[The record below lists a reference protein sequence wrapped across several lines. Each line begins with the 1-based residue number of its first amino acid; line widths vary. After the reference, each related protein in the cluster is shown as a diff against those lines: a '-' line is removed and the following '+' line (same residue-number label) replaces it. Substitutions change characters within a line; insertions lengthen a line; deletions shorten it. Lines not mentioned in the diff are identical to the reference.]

1 MKSDRIELQQ
11 EDIIIFSLF
20 LLFEEWLQRT
30 VEKAELISRKEY
42 LLKSS
47 FQLKIT
53 NDFSDKFK
61 ILSDEWLAYW
71 KEHNKEIAERVSVL
85 QKESS
90 ETFKKIL
97 NENNPISIIFPL
109 VINPKKPL
117 INFDIWREDQKKS
130 LEVIPKPKA
139 TQLTLN
145 LLNNFFIYAGGS
157 TFIEKH
163 SDLILCLLN
172 CFPKFIYERK
182 VKKKSLS
189 NFFLEE
195 LEGYFEEDEQKTF
208 NKILKKKSLMNKIQK
223 IENRCHRIEKKFQKE
238 VHPFH
243 LDYILT
249 HPLLLIRD
257 NLKINRN
264 YYEDFDLSLWFDGF
278 IKKAKEYLDGLEALH
293 KHDKALVHYL
303 DFFVSSY
310 ILYLESS
317 IEIDK
322 SFLIKFSVRKFEMP
336 DPEKY
341 PTSKREVK
349 TTIEQLKRDKTSL
362 RWRILL
368 SKGFCWIVR
377 IYFLYVKMPFIF
389 AIDLLGIGKCYHFEF
404 STKDTEVHVQSYCLN
419 YDTGDEVYTRTV
431 DKFFG
436 VSQKST
442 GYLHLY
448 TSRQE
453 FLSKEGKEISPNSF
467 SLIIWPN
474 IFLLSPLIFLSVILL
489 EILSFLFLATNSIFP
504 EQGNNFIQLGLISLV
519 VTLSLRYRPGPIAE
533 SLIRRWKRS
542 TVIGLL
548 LYLLC
553 VISSIAYVLLMKPCD
568 EQAKLANMV
577 IMIIGVSLLI
587 IRISWEFA
595 FKRIWYKFKEKRLN

>member
-195 LEGYFEEDEQKTF
+195 L
-208 NKILKKKSLMNKIQK
+208 
-223 IENRCHRIEKKFQKE
+223 
-238 VHPFH
+238 
-243 LDYILT
+243 
-249 HPLLLIRD
+249 
-257 NLKINRN
+257 
-264 YYEDFDLSLWFDGF
+264 
-278 IKKAKEYLDGLEALH
+278 
-293 KHDKALVHYL
+293 
-303 DFFVSSY
+303 
-310 ILYLESS
+310 
-317 IEIDK
+317 
-322 SFLIKFSVRKFEMP
+322 
-336 DPEKY
+336 
-341 PTSKREVK
+341 
-349 TTIEQLKRDKTSL
+349 
-362 RWRILL
+362 
-368 SKGFCWIVR
+368 
-377 IYFLYVKMPFIF
+377 
-389 AIDLLGIGKCYHFEF
+389 
-404 STKDTEVHVQSYCLN
+404 
-419 YDTGDEVYTRTV
+419 
-431 DKFFG
+431 
-436 VSQKST
+436 
-442 GYLHLY
+442 
-448 TSRQE
+448 
-453 FLSKEGKEISPNSF
+453 
-467 SLIIWPN
+467 
-474 IFLLSPLIFLSVILL
+474 
-489 EILSFLFLATNSIFP
+489 
-504 EQGNNFIQLGLISLV
+504 
-519 VTLSLRYRPGPIAE
+519 
-533 SLIRRWKRS
+533 
-542 TVIGLL
+542 
-548 LYLLC
+548 
-553 VISSIAYVLLMKPCD
+553 
-568 EQAKLANMV
+568 
-577 IMIIGVSLLI
+577 
-587 IRISWEFA
+587 
-595 FKRIWYKFKEKRLN
+595 